1 MNTSKYSKK
10 HLLLS
15 LLIPIM
21 IGVLRCVGIEAGAEG
36 VNSQETESREGKV
49 IEGEQDNM
57 KLRHI
62 DMIESLLASEELK
75 RLVVTVS
82 PSLPDKIQQKIS
94 SD

>member
-21 IGVLRCVGIEAGAEG
+21 IGVLRCVGIEAGA
-36 VNSQETESREGKV
+36 V

-62 DMIESLLASEELK
+62 DMIESLLASEELE
-75 RLVVTVS
+75 RLVVTVL
-82 PSLPDKIQQKIS
+82 PGLPDKIQQKIS

>member
-1 MNTSKYSKK
+1 M
-10 HLLLS
+10 LS
-15 LLIPIM
+15 LLIP
-21 IGVLRCVGIEAGAEG
+21 VLIRVLGCVGIEVGAEE
-36 VNSQETESREGKV
+36 VNSQENESRERKV

-62 DMIESLLASEELK
+62 DMIESLAIEELE

-82 PSLPDKIQQKIS
+82 PGLPDEIQQKIS

>member
-1 MNTSKYSKK
+1 
-10 HLLLS
+10 
-15 LLIPIM
+15 M
-21 IGVLRCVGIEAGAEG
+21 IGVLGCVGIEVRAEG
-36 VNSQETESREGKV
+36 VNSQDTESREGKV

-62 DMIESLLASEELK
+62 DMIESLAIEEIE

-82 PSLPDKIQQKIS
+82 PGLPDEIQQIIS

>member
-1 MNTSKYSKK
+1 M
-10 HLLLS
+10 LS
-15 LLIPIM
+15 LLIP
-21 IGVLRCVGIEAGAEG
+21 VLIRVLGCVGIEVGAEG
-36 VNSQETESREGKV
+36 VNSEETESRERKV

-62 DMIESLLASEELK
+62 DMIESLLASEELE